1 VISDKVEIVSTLD
14 KSLKLVSI
22 AFLILSI
29 LTVVFGVDFDGFKVI
44 DRIFLGIAFLFLF
57 ISIFMFTYSAK
68 IVITNDQ
75 YSVKHS
81 ILGFNITTRKDISG
95 WKIIRLSARTHHSSG
110 NTYSPRKFELDLSPH
125 IGKEWTFDDVFI
137 SGHFQFEFDSDPIE
151 VAEMLINLQK
161 VTGFDVELDKSAEK
175 LFGVTYR
182 MMKIERRV

>member
-1 VISDKVEIVSTLD
+1 MISDKVEIISTLE
-14 KSLKLVSI
+14 KSLKPVSI

-29 LTVVFGVDFDGFKVI
+29 LTVVFGVDFNGFKVL

-75 YSVKHS
+75 CCIKHS
-81 ILGFNITTRKDISG
+81 ILGFNITNRTDISG
-95 WKIIRLSARTHHSSG
+95 WKTIRLSARTHHSSG
-110 NTYSPRKFELDLSPH
+110 NTFSPRKFELDLSPH
-125 IGKEWTFDDVFI
+125 VGKEWSFDDVFI
-137 SGHFQFEFDSDPIE
+137 SGHFQFEFNSDPME
-151 VAEMLINLQK
+151 VAEMLTSLQE